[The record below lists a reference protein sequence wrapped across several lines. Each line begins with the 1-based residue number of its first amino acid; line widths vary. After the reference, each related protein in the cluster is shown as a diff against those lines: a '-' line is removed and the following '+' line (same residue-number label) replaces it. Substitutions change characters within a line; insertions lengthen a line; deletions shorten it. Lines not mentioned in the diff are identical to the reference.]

1 MIMQDTLKE
10 RLIEFIKSQGLSQGK
25 FEKRMN
31 FSNGY
36 VNSISKGIGGDKLQ
50 RIIGEFPRLNSDW
63 LLYGRGNM
71 LNNEKEVPAGN
82 IEMSREV
89 FDKISQLIDTVCSQQ
104 GMIADQ
110 QKLIADQH
118 RTIDRL
124 TTSVESGAGV
134 RAEGD
139 AGCADVG

>member
-1 MIMQDTLKE
+1 MQDTLKE

-25 FEKRMN
+25 FEKRIN

-50 RIIGEFPRLNSDW
+50 RIIGEFPQLNSDW

-124 TTSVESGAGV
+124 TTSVESGSGV
-134 RAEGD
+134 RAEDD

>member
-1 MIMQDTLKE
+1 MKDTLKE

-50 RIIGEFPRLNSDW
+50 RIIGEFPQLNSEW

-71 LNNEKEVPAGN
+71 LNNEKEVPIGN

-104 GMIADQ
+104 GTIADQ
-110 QKLIADQH
+110 QKLITDQH

-124 TTSVESGAGV
+124 VISAESKFGA
-134 RAEGD
+134 RPAED

>member
-1 MIMQDTLKE
+1 MQDTLKE

-50 RIIGEFPRLNSDW
+50 RIIGEFPQLNSVW

-104 GMIADQ
+104 GTIADQ
-110 QKLIADQH
+110 QKLITEQH
-118 RTIDRL
+118 RTIGRL
-124 TTSVESGAGV
+124 STSVESGAGV

-139 AGCADVG
+139 AGCAAAK

>member
-1 MIMQDTLKE
+1 MQDTLKE

-50 RIIGEFPRLNSDW
+50 RIIGEFPQLNSDW

-89 FDKISQLIDTVCSQQ
+89 VDKISQLIDTVCSQQ

-124 TTSVESGAGV
+124 TTSVESGSGV
-134 RAEGD
+134 RAEDD

>member
-1 MIMQDTLKE
+1 MQDTLKE

-50 RIIGEFPRLNSDW
+50 RIIGEFPQLNSDW

-124 TTSVESGAGV
+124 TTSVESGSGV
-134 RAEGD
+134 RAEDD

>member
-50 RIIGEFPRLNSDW
+50 RIIGEFPQLNSDW

-124 TTSVESGAGV
+124 TTSVESGSGV
-134 RAEGD
+134 RAEDD

>member
-1 MIMQDTLKE
+1 MQNTLKE

-25 FEKRMN
+25 FEKLLC

-50 RIIGEFPRLNSDW
+50 RIIGKFPQLNTDW

-71 LNNEKEVPAGN
+71 LKDEKIISSEN
-82 IEMSREV
+82 IELPREV

-104 GMIADQ
+104 ET
-110 QKLIADQH
+110 IADQH

-124 TTSVESGAGV
+124 ISSQHSIPDVHPDDD
-134 RAEGD
+134 AECV
-139 AGCADVG
+139 AAK